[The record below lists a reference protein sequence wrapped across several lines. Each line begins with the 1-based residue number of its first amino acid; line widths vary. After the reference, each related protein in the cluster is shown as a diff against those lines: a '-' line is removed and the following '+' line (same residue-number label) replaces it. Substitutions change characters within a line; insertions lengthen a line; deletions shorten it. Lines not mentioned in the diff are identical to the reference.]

1 MDDESK
7 PTYDELYEALESLYD
22 QFKKL
27 GSKYSSLKKNY
38 ACLLIE
44 KETLEKKAYI
54 VIGDSNKVNLLEDE
68 NKLLKEKVNKLN
80 ITLAKF
86 TQG

>member
-1 MDDESK
+1 VLD
-7 PTYDELYEALESLYD
+7 
-22 QFKKL
+22 
-27 GSKYSSLKKNY
+27 
-38 ACLLIE
+38 
-44 KETLEKKAYI
+44 
-54 VIGDSNKVNLLEDE
+54 DSNKVNLLEDE